1 MEWFWKYKPNGIAVL
16 STPDVGRTFLRCKA
30 CGRVVMHYW
39 VCKAVGET
47 GRTGCPCGG
56 IHVGPVRI
64 AEWRAAWYVLSRL
77 VWRKWILH
85 KPYWD
90 PRMPERRVTLDA

>member
-1 MEWFWKYKPNGIAVL
+1 MEWFWKYRPDGIAVF
-16 STPDVGRTFLRCKA
+16 STSEVGRTFLRCSA

-56 IHVGPVRI
+56 IHVRSTRI
-64 AEWRAAWYVLSRL
+64 PEWRAAYYVLSRL
-77 VWRKWILH
+77 VWRKWLLR

-90 PRMPERRVTLDA
+90 PRMPERTVTLDA